1 MLLII
6 IRKNYPFLLFYHDLI
21 IFRRC
26 LLRRATTVPQRVKDR
41 AEAVRLNARG
51 WYVEKIAAHL
61 NWTPQTVRLAI
72 HRWRTKGL
80 GGLWEAVGRGGKARW
95 QQSDIAYLQECLE
108 QEPRT

>member
-1 MLLII
+1 
-6 IRKNYPFLLFYHDLI
+6 
-21 IFRRC
+21 
-26 LLRRATTVPQRVKDR
+26 LRRATTVPQRVKDR